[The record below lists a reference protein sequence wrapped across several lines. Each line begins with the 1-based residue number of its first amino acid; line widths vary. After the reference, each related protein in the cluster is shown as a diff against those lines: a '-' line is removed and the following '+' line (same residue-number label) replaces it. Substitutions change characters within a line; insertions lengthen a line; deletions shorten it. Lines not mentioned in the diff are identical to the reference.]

1 MEIKS
6 IQSNTFGKAAQTDSK
21 VKKAYRYAT
30 GGVLATGICCLASD
44 RLFKRPKKLPAISKF
59 GFWASW
65 AGLAMIAA
73 SIGKAIYDKAM
84 ASKPEE

>member
-44 RLFKRPKKLPAISKF
+44 RLFKNPKKLPAISKF
-59 GFWASW
+59 GFWTSW